1 MSDSVTKYMELLEAG
16 GFISDNTWENRE
28 KDLIVENVKT
38 TYDLRAKIGRAKYGT
53 TMERNDLSFV
63 EWLIHLQEEL
73 MDATIYIEKLK
84 FEYNANTTTKK
95 KRD

>member
-1 MSDSVTKYMELLEAG
+1 MSDSIKKYFESIESG
-16 GFISDNTWENRE
+16 EWNSNNTWENRQ
-28 KDLIVENVKT
+28 KDLIVENVKSI
-38 TYDLRAKIGRAKYGT
+38 YDLRAKIGKAKYGT

-84 FEYNANTTTKK
+84 FEYKK
-95 KRD
+95 NKE

>member
-1 MSDSVTKYMELLEAG
+1 MSDSITKYFEMLKAG
-16 GFISDNTWENRE
+16 EWNSNDTWQNRK

-38 TYDLRAKIGRAKYGT
+38 IYDLRAKKGKERYGT
-53 TMERNDLSFV
+53 TMDRNDLSFV

-84 FEYNANTTTKK
+84 FEYDANTTTKE
-95 KRD
+95 KRK

>member
-1 MSDSVTKYMELLEAG
+1 MNDNVKEYFELLEAG
-16 GFISDNTWENRE
+16 GFVSNNTWKNRN

-38 TYDLRAKIGRAKYGT
+38 IYDLRAKKGKEKYGT

-73 MDATIYIEKLK
+73 MDATIYLEKLK
-84 FEYNANTTTKK
+84 FEYNGYTPKE
-95 KRD
+95 KRN

>member
-1 MSDSVTKYMELLEAG
+1 MSNSVEKYFELLEAG
-16 GFISDNTWENRE
+16 GFVSDNTWKNRN

-38 TYDLRAKIGRAKYGT
+38 IYDLRAKKGKEKYGT

-73 MDATIYIEKLK
+73 MDATIYLEKLK
-84 FEYNANTTTKK
+84 FEYNANTTAKE

>member
-16 GFISDNTWENRE
+16 GFISNNTWENRE

-38 TYDLRAKIGRAKYGT
+38 IYDLRAKIGKAKYGT
-53 TMERNDLSFV
+53 TMERTDLSFV

-73 MDATIYIEKLK
+73 MDATIYLEKLK
-84 FEYNANTTTKK
+84 FEYKK
-95 KRD
+95 IKE

>member
-1 MSDSVTKYMELLEAG
+1 MSDSIKKYFESIESG
-16 GFISDNTWENRE
+16 EWNSNNTWENRQ
-28 KDLIVENVKT
+28 KDLIVENVKNI
-38 TYDLRAKIGRAKYGT
+38 YDLRAKIGKAKYGT

-84 FEYNANTTTKK
+84 FEYKK
-95 KRD
+95 NKE

>member
-1 MSDSVTKYMELLEAG
+1 MSDTISKYYEMLENG
-16 GFISDNTWENRE
+16 EWTSNNSWENR

-38 TYDLRAKIGRAKYGT
+38 QYDLRSKIGKAKYGT

-63 EWLIHLQEEL
+63 DWLIHLQEEL

-84 FEYNANTTTKK
+84 FEYNATTKTK
-95 KRD
+95 

>member
-1 MSDSVTKYMELLEAG
+1 MGDIISKYFELLEAG
-16 GFISDNTWENRE
+16 GFVSDNTWENRS

-38 TYDLRAKIGRAKYGT
+38 IYDLRAKKGKEKYGT

-73 MDATIYIEKLK
+73 MDATIYLEKLK
-84 FEYNANTTTKK
+84 FEYNANTTAKE
-95 KRD
+95 KRE